1 MERGD
6 LTVPVYG
13 GGTCNSEF
21 EVLTGLTTSFFPQGT
36 YPYMSYVKDG
46 TINLGRQLKEL
57 NYYTTFM
64 HLYNRSGW
72 NRENEYEMFGFDEQ
86 IYFDD
91 LINTKDFEYCNND
104 CFLTDKSNYDQLIDQ
119 YEKMR
124 ETEENIFIY
133 NVTIQ
138 NHGSYQEDYN
148 ESIQIVGSEGKYQQ
162 TERYLTLL
170 KKSDLAFGE
179 LIEYFENKEEPV
191 IICMFGDHWPNV
203 DQELLE
209 AMEDMSQ
216 YDETEILAREYRT
229 PFLIWTNYDIE
240 EKVYDNISAGVRI

>member
-1 MERGD
+1 M
-6 LTVPVYG
+6 
-13 GGTCNSEF
+13 
-21 EVLTGLTTSFFPQGT
+21 
-36 YPYMSYVKDG
+36 
-46 TINLGRQLKEL
+46 
-57 NYYTTFM
+57 
-64 HLYNRSGW
+64 
-72 NRENEYEMFGFDEQ
+72 
-86 IYFDD
+86 
-91 LINTKDFEYCNND
+91 
-104 CFLTDKSNYDQLIDQ
+104 
-119 YEKMR
+119 
-124 ETEENIFIY
+124 
-133 NVTIQ
+133 
-138 NHGSYQEDYN
+138 
-148 ESIQIVGSEGKYQQ
+148 
-162 TERYLTLL
+162 TLL